1 MLRRR
6 YVSSVFP
13 NPLPILLPNG
23 FFTTNNPVPYQTLAV
38 LNPFSRIDQHLM
50 DDSDLAG
57 PVLFFLLFGTFL
69 LFSGKVQF
77 GYVYGLALL
86 GSVSLHTILSLMSP
100 SDLPSHPSQG
110 APGPSSAGPSY
121 GSQDQHN
128 LSQTLTFARSASVLG
143 YCLLPLVATSLLGI
157 VMPLDTPLGMVV
169 VVLAILWSTY
179 SASGMFIATARMRGM
194 RALVAY
200 PLMLFYVGFGIMGVF
215 SSRGSGAAGLRAAVP
230 LAGGA

>member
-1 MLRRR
+1 
-6 YVSSVFP
+6 VCV
-13 NPLPILLPNG
+13 
-23 FFTTNNPVPYQTLAV
+23 QTLAV

-86 GSVSLHTILSLMSP
+86 GSISLHTILSLMSP
-100 SDLPSHPSQG
+100 SDT
-110 APGPSSAGPSY
+110 PSSTSNPSSSTPSY
-121 GSQDQHN
+121 PGQQQDDHN

-157 VMPLDTPLGMVV
+157 VMPLDTPAGMAFVC
-169 VVLAILWSTY
+169 LAILWSTY

-200 PLMLFYVGFGIMGVF
+200 PLALFYVGFGIMGVF

-230 LAGGA
+230 IAGS